1 VGTPLRGFAHPT
13 IAEFA
18 MSLSE
23 TLSLPFFDDDHRR
36 FADALGRWA
45 DAVLPGLP
53 HDDVEDACRA
63 RVTALGEA
71 GLLRAVVPLS
81 HGGLHPVLDVRTLCI
96 AREILAFRDGLADF
110 SFARLGLGTGSISLF
125 GSEELKRRYLP
136 PVRDGKAIAAFALS
150 EPEAGSDV
158 AALAMTAK
166 PDGAYVRLDGE
177 KTWISN
183 GGIADHY
190 VVFARTG
197 EAPGAKGLSA
207 FVVDGLAPGLTVAER
222 IEVIAPHP
230 LARLKFDGVRV
241 PLSHRLGKAGEGFK
255 VAMATLDIFRA
266 TVGAAALGFARRAL
280 HETVEHAATRKL
292 FGAPLADLQ
301 MTQATIADSATE
313 VDAAALLVY
322 RAAWTKD
329 IGPTGLG
336 APRVTRE
343 AAMAKMFATEAAQ
356 RVIDRA
362 VQLHGGAGVT
372 KGVKVEELYRE
383 IRALRIYEGAT
394 EVQKIVIAREA
405 LKARA
410 AKSAMAAE

>member
-1 VGTPLRGFAHPT
+1 MALDD
-13 IAEFA
+13 
-18 MSLSE
+18 
-23 TLSLPFFDDDHRR
+23 TLALPFFDDGHRR
-36 FADALGRWA
+36 FAEALARWA
-45 DAVLPGLP
+45 DVKLPTLP
-53 HDDVEDACRA
+53 HGDVDAACRA
-63 RVTALGEA
+63 RVKALGEA
-71 GLLRAVVPLS
+71 GLLKAVVPAE
-81 HGGLHPVLDVRTLCI
+81 HGGLHAKLDVRTLCI

-110 SFARLGLGTGSISLF
+110 SFAMQGLGTGSISLY
-125 GSEELKRRYLP
+125 GSDELKRRYLP
-136 PVRDGKAIAAFALS
+136 PVRDGRAIAAFALS

-166 PDGAYVRLDGE
+166 PDGATHTRLDGE

-190 VVFARTG
+190 VVFARSG

-207 FVVDGLAPGLTVAER
+207 FVVDADTPGLSIAER

-230 LARLKFDGVRV
+230 LATLKFDAVRV
-241 PLSHRLGKAGEGFK
+241 PLANRLGKPGEGFK
-255 VAMATLDIFRA
+255 VAMATLDIFRS

-280 HETVEHAATRKL
+280 HETIEHAATRKL
-292 FGAPLADLQ
+292 FGAPLGDLQ
-301 MTQATIADSATE
+301 MTQAAIADSITD
-313 VDAAALLVY
+313 VDASALLVY

-329 IGPTGLG
+329 IGVTGLG
-336 APRVTRE
+336 AARVTSE

-362 VQLHGGAGVT
+362 VQLHGGLGVK

-405 LKARA
+405 LKSRA
-410 AKSAMAAE
+410 GKPALAAE